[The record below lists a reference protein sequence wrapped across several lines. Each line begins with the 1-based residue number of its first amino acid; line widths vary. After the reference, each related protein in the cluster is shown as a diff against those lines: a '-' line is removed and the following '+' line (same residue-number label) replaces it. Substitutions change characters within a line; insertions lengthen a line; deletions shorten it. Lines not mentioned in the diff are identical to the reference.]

1 MHDEMEDAMNTR
13 ASTASP
19 LDVIAL
25 GWGLSA
31 ALVVLFVICLA
42 VALVFP
48 EWRGSHAWVGL
59 FSLAPMTSPCRAL
72 HALHSRAVGRLRFL
86 RQPRRRPLPDRRS
99 RRRARPRQGS

>member
-1 MHDEMEDAMNTR
+1 MNTR

-59 FSLAPMTSPCRAL
+59 LSLAPMTSARVWIDGILFSIVFGWVAGVVLGLVYNAL
-72 HALHSRAVGRLRFL
+72 I
-86 RQPRRRPLPDRRS
+86 RR
-99 RRRARPRQGS
+99 